1 MGVGA
6 RAVNVSGG
14 KAESS
19 GTGVECGAQA
29 VSINVKT
36 NNDRTFN
43 IIRIQDAFY
52 MRTADRRLGAYGVDD

>member
-19 GTGVECGAQA
+19 GTGVERGAQA

-43 IIRIQDAFY
+43 NIRIRDAFY
-52 MRTADRRLGAYGVDD
+52 MRSRDGEVGV

>member
-19 GTGVECGAQA
+19 GTGVERGAQA

-36 NNDRTFN
+36 INDRTFN
-43 IIRIQDAFY
+43 NIRIRDAFY
-52 MRTADRRLGAYGVDD
+52 MRRTDGGFGV